1 MNDNA
6 SFDVKAKGNG
16 APNVGQGVKRQFV
29 KERAHAFPQVAFA
42 ARPSPGSLKEVA
54 SELLSLVNGKGQ
66 HHQEGKD
73 DREVLFPMPKVV
85 LEMIALVFE
94 GIEGLILDFPTCPPA
109 PAQNEGVVFVDGKV
123 GDPTEMAGG
132 VAVDF
137 PVFEEIDPYMG
148 IRLVQGGHR

>member
-16 APNVGQGVKRQFV
+16 APNVGHGVKRQFV

-54 SELLSLVNGKGQ
+54 SELLSLVNGKSQ

-109 PAQNEGVVFVDGKV
+109 PAQSEGVVLVNDEV

-148 IRLVQGGHR
+148 I